1 MTAIDYAIVVAYL
14 VGLVAAGLIHRARRD
29 ESAASF
35 IIGGRT
41 LTLPAFVASLVSTWY
56 GGILGVGEYSYLYG
70 LSTWL
75 VFGLPY
81 YIAALIFAIFLARKA
96 RESEAL
102 TIPDRLEKTYDKRA
116 AGIGSVILFIM
127 TVPAAYVLMIGILA
141 EVLFGWPLWVGIVA
155 GTLFSL
161 IYVHFGGF
169 RSVVRTD
176 ILQFGLMFI
185 GFAVLLIVA
194 VTEFGGL
201 GYLRS
206 HAPADHFTWNGGNSG
221 WYVAVWYVIAMA
233 TLIEP
238 SFYQRCFAVR
248 KVSTARNGILISIGC
263 WAVFDFMTTSCGI
276 YARAAIPQLENP
288 MSSFPE
294 LASLILPAGLLG
306 VFMVA
311 LLATVMSTIDS
322 YSFIAASTFG
332 RDIVWRFFGVPD
344 GRITYWTRWGLLL
357 STVLSVAAALFFDSI
372 IDIWHHFGSVGT
384 PALLVPLF
392 TSYVGKRRMSPEWT
406 AVSMICS
413 GLLSL
418 VWLLSK
424 SLMVSGE
431 YWFGLEPI
439 FPGLVLSLLVF
450 MFRARSIE

>member
-1 MTAIDYAIVVAYL
+1 LTTIDYAIVVAYL
-14 VGLVAAGLIHRARRD
+14 LGLIVAGLIHRARRD

-35 IIGGRT
+35 IVGGRT

-56 GGILGVGEYSYLYG
+56 GGILGIGEYSYLYG

-96 RESEAL
+96 RESETL

-127 TVPAAYVLMIGILA
+127 TVPAAYVLMIGVLA
-141 EVLFGWPLWVGIVA
+141 EVLFGWPLWAGILG

-161 IYVHFGGF
+161 VYVHFGGF

-185 GFAVLLIVA
+185 GFVILLIVA
-194 VTEFGGL
+194 VSEFGGL

-206 HAPADHFTWNGGNSG
+206 SVPADHFTWHGGNSG

-248 KVSTARNGILISIGC
+248 KASTARNGILISIGC
-263 WAVFDFMTTSCGI
+263 WAVFDFLTTSCGI

-288 MSSFPE
+288 ISSFPE
-294 LASLILPAGLLG
+294 LATLILPAGLLG
-306 VFMVA
+306 VFIVA

-332 RDIVWRFFGVPD
+332 RDIVWRFFGVSD
-344 GRITYWTRWGLLL
+344 KRITYWTRWGLLL
-357 STVLSVAAALFFDSI
+357 STVLSVLAALFFDSI

-384 PALLVPLF
+384 PALLIPLF
-392 TSYVGKRRMSPEWT
+392 TSYVGKRRMSPGWT
-406 AVSMICS
+406 AASMIFS

-418 VWLLSK
+418 IWLLSTYF
-424 SLMVSGE
+424 SASGD
-431 YWFGLEPI
+431 YWLGLEPI
-439 FPGLVLSLLVF
+439 FPGLALSLLIF
-450 MFRARSIE
+450 MFRSRSI